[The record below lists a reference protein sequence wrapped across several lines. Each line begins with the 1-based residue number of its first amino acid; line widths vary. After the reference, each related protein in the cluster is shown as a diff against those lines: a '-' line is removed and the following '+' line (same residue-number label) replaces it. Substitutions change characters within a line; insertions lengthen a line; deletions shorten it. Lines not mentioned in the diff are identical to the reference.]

1 MLKYILNMLINY
13 TKYYAPCTLYILCV
27 SDVCI
32 VEVERF
38 LEQAREKPSQKALY
52 LINQDSQAL
61 FVLLYTLYIN
71 RIHCDILELLT
82 LPTFAYKMRLACSAL
97 FWSGLS
103 VMKQAPIGKCSAAG
117 LVPRLLRSFL
127 FTTPPSTYYYKL
139 TAI

>member
-1 MLKYILNMLINY
+1 MLINY

-27 SDVCI
+27 SGVCI

-71 RIHCDILELLT
+71 RIHCDILESPNPAYICLQNEVGMQRFVLVRAECNETSTNWEVFSRRAGAKITALLS
-82 LPTFAYKMRLACSAL
+82 LHHSSFY
-97 FWSGLS
+97 
-103 VMKQAPIGKCSAAG
+103 I
-117 LVPRLLRSFL
+117 LLCFQ
-127 FTTPPSTYYYKL
+127 KL